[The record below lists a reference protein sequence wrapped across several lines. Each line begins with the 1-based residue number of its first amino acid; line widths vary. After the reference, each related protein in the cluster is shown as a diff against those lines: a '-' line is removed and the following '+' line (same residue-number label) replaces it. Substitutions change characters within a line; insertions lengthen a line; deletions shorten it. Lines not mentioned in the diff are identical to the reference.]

1 MLLDAPCSSER
12 HLIHKLSELSN
23 WSSGRSKANAERQLS
38 LLVAA
43 FRLCRT
49 GGRVVYS
56 TCSLS
61 NLENDGVVAKAMK
74 KFNKAASSGAGGRG
88 GRRDDGDDDGGDDD
102 SDDAEMVVYP
112 LNESNMPFGEKTEFG
127 WHILPDRAEG
137 WGPIYLCAF
146 DKVFKS

>member
-1 MLLDAPCSSER
+1 
-12 HLIHKLSELSN
+12 
-23 WSSGRSKANAERQLS
+23 
-38 LLVAA
+38 
-43 FRLCRT
+43 
-49 GGRVVYS
+49 VYS

-74 KFNKAASSGAGGRG
+74 KFNKAASSGGRG
-88 GRRDDGDDDGGDDD
+88 GRREEDDDDDGGDDD
-102 SDDAEMVVYP
+102 SEMVVYP
-112 LNESNMPFGEKTEFG
+112 LDESNMPFGEKTEFG